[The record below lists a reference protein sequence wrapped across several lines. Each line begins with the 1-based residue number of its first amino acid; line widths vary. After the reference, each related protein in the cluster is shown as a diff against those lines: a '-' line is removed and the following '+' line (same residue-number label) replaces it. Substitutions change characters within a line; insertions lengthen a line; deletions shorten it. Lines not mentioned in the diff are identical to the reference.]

1 MTWASCTISSSSM
14 QSSSVFRLTVAVR
27 VGLVPEFHKIAAI
40 EAVNDF
46 LAEAE
51 NDLRLVVRREEGMPD
66 ADLSGGACAA
76 ETVLRFDDG
85 DARAFPC
92 GSDGGEH
99 ACAAAAGD
107 GDIDVRDDGNG
118 TRWKLDGFSHGFLLK
133 AGWIML
139 FL

>member
-1 MTWASCTISSSSM
+1 VLRDENLSPS
-14 QSSSVFRLTVAVR
+14 QRLAVSFKIGRSLEKLRR
-27 VGLVPEFHKIAAI
+27 VE
-40 EAVNDF
+40 EAVDHYYVH
-46 LAEAE
+46 
-51 NDLRLVVRREEGMPD
+51 VVMAYCDGVR
-66 ADLSGGACAA
+66 AK
-76 ETVLRFDDG
+76 TWFDG

-133 AGWIML
+133 GRVDNAFSIMYNIFCGFEVVFSHGML
-139 FL
+139 SGND